1 MTPIKHI
8 IAASLIISTLGGCA
22 TAIVGGAA
30 AGANSIANR
39 RTIGTQ
45 FDDESTEI
53 HIRTNAYALIKQNN
67 ANSTATLSV
76 ISYNRKVLLLGQVPS
91 EIDKQLAEQAARN
104 EPQVQ
109 NVYNYINVSSEP
121 RTVAN
126 INYDT
131 WLTSKIRSKL
141 LTLSTA
147 GVYPGH
153 VKVVS
158 FNSVVYV
165 FGLLTPEQ
173 QTLVSNTVSSVS
185 GVQQVVTLYETY
197 TPASVQSTPAQ

>member
-45 FDDESTEI
+45 FDDETTEM
-53 HIRTNAYALIKQNN
+53 HIRTNAKALIKQNN
-67 ANSTATLSV
+67 PNSTATLSV
-76 ISYNRKVLLLGQVPS
+76 ISYNRKVLLLGQVLT
-91 EIDKQLAEQAARN
+91 ETEKQLAEQAARN

-131 WLTSKIRSKL
+131 WLTSKLRSKL
-141 LTLSTA
+141 LTLTTS

-173 QTLVSNTVSSVS
+173 QTLVSNTVSSVA
-185 GVQQVVTLYETY
+185 GVQQVITLYETY

>member
-45 FDDESTEI
+45 FDDETTEM
-53 HIRTNAYALIKQNN
+53 HIRTNAKALIKQNN
-67 ANSTATLSV
+67 PNSTATLSV

-91 EIDKQLAEQAARN
+91 ETEKQLAEQAARN

-109 NVYNYINVSSEP
+109 HVYNYINVSSEP

-131 WLTSKIRSKL
+131 WLTSKLRSKL
-141 LTLSTA
+141 LTLASS

-173 QTLVSNTVSSVS
+173 QTLVSNTVSSVA

-197 TPASVQSTPAQ
+197 APASVQSTPAQ

>member
-45 FDDESTEI
+45 FDDETTEM
-53 HIRTNAYALIKQNN
+53 HIRTNAKALIKQNN
-67 ANSTATLSV
+67 PNSTATLSV
-76 ISYNRKVLLLGQVPS
+76 ISYNRKVLLLGQVLT
-91 EIDKQLAEQAARN
+91 ETEKQLAEQAARN

-131 WLTSKIRSKL
+131 WLTSKLRSKL
-141 LTLSTA
+141 LTLTTS

-173 QTLVSNTVSSVS
+173 QTLVSNTVSSVA

>member
-45 FDDESTEI
+45 FDDETTEM
-53 HIRTNAYALIKQNN
+53 HIRTNAKALIKQNN
-67 ANSTATLSV
+67 PNSTATLSV

-91 EIDKQLAEQAARN
+91 ETEKQLAEQAARN

-131 WLTSKIRSKL
+131 WLTSKLRSKL
-141 LTLSTA
+141 LTLASS

-173 QTLVSNTVSSVS
+173 QTLVSNTVSSVA

-197 TPASVQSTPAQ
+197 APASVQSTPAQ

>member
-1 MTPIKHI
+1 MTPIKQLI
-8 IAASLIISTLGGCA
+8 IAGLIASTLSGCA
-22 TAIVGGAA
+22 TAIIGGAA

-45 FDDESTEI
+45 FDDETTEM

-131 WLTSKIRSKL
+131 WLTSKLRSKL
-141 LTLSTA
+141 LT
-147 GVYPGH
+147 VYPGH

>member
-45 FDDESTEI
+45 FDDETTEM
-53 HIRTNAYALIKQNN
+53 HIRTNAKALIKQNN
-67 ANSTATLSV
+67 PNSTATLSV

-91 EIDKQLAEQAARN
+91 ETEKQLAEQAARN

-131 WLTSKIRSKL
+131 WLTSKRRSKL
-141 LTLSTA
+141 LTLASS

-173 QTLVSNTVSSVS
+173 QTLVSNTVSSVA

>member
-22 TAIVGGAA
+22 TAIIGGAA

-45 FDDESTEI
+45 FDDETTEM
-53 HIRTNAYALIKQNN
+53 HIRTNAKALIKQNN
-67 ANSTATLSV
+67 PNSTATLSV

-91 EIDKQLAEQAARN
+91 ETEKQLAEQAARN

-131 WLTSKIRSKL
+131 WLTSKLRSKL
-141 LTLSTA
+141 LTLASS

-173 QTLVSNTVSSVS
+173 QTLVSNTVSSVA
-185 GVQQVVTLYETY
+185 GVQQVVTFYETY

>member
-45 FDDESTEI
+45 FDDETTEM
-53 HIRTNAYALIKQNN
+53 HIRTNAKALIKQNN
-67 ANSTATLSV
+67 PNSTATLSV

-91 EIDKQLAEQAARN
+91 ETEKQLAEQAARN

-131 WLTSKIRSKL
+131 WLTSKLRSKL
-141 LTLSTA
+141 LTLASS

-173 QTLVSNTVSSVS
+173 QTLVSNTVSSVA

>member
-45 FDDESTEI
+45 FDDETTEM
-53 HIRTNAYALIKQNN
+53 HIRTNAKALIKQNN
-67 ANSTATLSV
+67 PNSTATLSV

-91 EIDKQLAEQAARN
+91 ETDKQLAEQAARN

-109 NVYNYINVSSEP
+109 NVYNYINVSSEL

-131 WLTSKIRSKL
+131 WLTSKLRSKL
-141 LTLSTA
+141 LTLASS

-173 QTLVSNTVSSVS
+173 QTLVSNTVSSVA

>member
-45 FDDESTEI
+45 FDDETTEM
-53 HIRTNAYALIKQNN
+53 HIRTNAKALIKQNN
-67 ANSTATLSV
+67 PNSTATLSV

-91 EIDKQLAEQAARN
+91 ETEKQLAEQAARN

-131 WLTSKIRSKL
+131 WLTSKLRSKL
-141 LTLSTA
+141 LTLTTS

-173 QTLVSNTVSSVS
+173 QTLVSNTVSSVA

>member
-45 FDDESTEI
+45 FDDETTEM
-53 HIRTNAYALIKQNN
+53 HIRTNAKALIKQNN
-67 ANSTATLSV
+67 PNSTATLSV

-131 WLTSKIRSKL
+131 WLTSKLRSKL
-141 LTLSTA
+141 LTLASS

-173 QTLVSNTVSSVS
+173 QTLVSNTVSSVA

-197 TPASVQSTPAQ
+197 APASVQSTPAQ

>member
-45 FDDESTEI
+45 FDDETTEM
-53 HIRTNAYALIKQNN
+53 HIRTNAKALIKQNN
-67 ANSTATLSV
+67 PNSTATLSV

-131 WLTSKIRSKL
+131 WLTSKLRSKL
-141 LTLSTA
+141 LTLASS

-173 QTLVSNTVSSVS
+173 QTLVSNTISSVS